1 LASESFYLSNIGSDS
16 SENKYACQLIRIS
29 GGVFIIYGRTC
40 PPQVLPPQRGN
51 MSNKIIIHKE
61 RISKLNDRIQVKIF
75 YQYGDNILGKKDE
88 FLYIFTIEN
97 QKWPVEIKVD
107 IESGEVKISAFS
119 LELLHF
125 EDDLKTI
132 FDFFS
137 SKTFEK
143 NIFNY

>member
-1 LASESFYLSNIGSDS
+1 
-16 SENKYACQLIRIS
+16 
-29 GGVFIIYGRTC
+29 
-40 PPQVLPPQRGN
+40 

-61 RISKLNDRIQVKIF
+61 RISKLNDRIQVRIF
-75 YQYGDNILGKKDE
+75 YQYEDNILGKRDE

-107 IESGEVKISAFS
+107 IESGKVQTSAFS
-119 LELLHF
+119 FDLLHF
-125 EDDLKTI
+125 QDDLKTI
-132 FDFFS
+132 FDFIS

>member
-1 LASESFYLSNIGSDS
+1 MLPRATS
-16 SENKYACQLIRIS
+16 
-29 GGVFIIYGRTC
+29 
-40 PPQVLPPQRGN
+40 PPQRGN
-51 MSNKIIIHKE
+51 MSKQIHIEKEKIF
-61 RISKLNDRIQVKIF
+61 KLNDRIQVKFI
-75 YQYGDNILGKKDE
+75 YRYEDNIIWKRDE

-137 SKTFEK
+137 SKTFKK

>member
-1 LASESFYLSNIGSDS
+1 M
-16 SENKYACQLIRIS
+16 
-29 GGVFIIYGRTC
+29 FIIYGKTC
-40 PPQVLPPQRGN
+40 PPQVLPPHRGN
-51 MSNKIIIHKE
+51 MSNKIIIHKG
-61 RISKLNDRIQVKIF
+61 RISKLNDRIQVIIF
-75 YQYGDNILGKKDE
+75 YQYEDNILGKKDE

-97 QKWPVEIKVD
+97 QKWPVEISVD

-125 EDDLKTI
+125 KDDLKTI

-137 SKTFEK
+137 SKTFKK